1 MTTYQTIRLE
11 AKEQEVFFQIKITC
25 DTGTFNYAKWM
36 TPAEA
41 QEYIIDTTT
50 FDSIITNN
58 YLHKAVDE
66 YNNTPPADL
75 WHFENEKIQIVF
87 TLEEQMQFILANPD
101 FLQKVIQAELPT
113 ASQYKNA
120 YIYANF
126 ILDTDMVKLRDEQY
140 TIQINCAVGFHLVL
154 NEGVWIAVKD

>member
-11 AKEQEVFFQIKITC
+11 TKGQEVFFQLEITC
-25 DTGTFNYAKWM
+25 ETGTFPYAKWM
-36 TPAEA
+36 TPTEA
-41 QEYIIDTTT
+41 SQYIANPET

-58 YLHKAVDE
+58 YLQQAVNW

-87 TLEEQMQFILANPD
+87 TLEEQMKFILANPD

-126 ILDTDMVKLRDEQY
+126 ILDTDMVKLRDEEY

-154 NEGVWIAVKD
+154 QEGVWIAVKD